1 MSAPATVERAILS
14 DFAELFAYPR
24 GDVARIARHCLELL
38 GPGHPAAP
46 ALEDFAAWAALV
58 DRGEIEEVYSAT
70 FDLDPTCAPY
80 VGWQLCP
87 DPERRNLFLSEL
99 SAVYSREGFRPREE
113 LADHVS
119 EVLRFLAVARDEEA
133 RLTVLREALAP
144 AAERMASSF
153 EPPFNPYRW
162 LLDALAAHVAPGAI
176 QRAISGADRAAP
188 AQEAHP

>member
-1 MSAPATVERAILS
+1 MSAQATNERAILS
-14 DFAELFAYPR
+14 DFAELFSYPR

-38 GPGHPAAP
+38 GPGHPAAS

-58 DRGEIEEVYSAT
+58 DPGEIEEVYSGT
-70 FDLDPTCAPY
+70 FDLEPTCAPY

-113 LADHVS
+113 LGDHVA
-119 EVLRFLAVARDEEA
+119 EMLRFLAVARDEEA
-133 RLTVLREALAP
+133 RLTVLREGLGP
-144 AAERMASSF
+144 AVERMVSSF

-162 LLDALAAHVAPGAI
+162 LLDALAAHLAPGAV
-176 QRAISGADRAAP
+176 QSAIPAADRARP
-188 AQEAHP
+188 AQEARP